1 MISQVLAAL
10 RRGDGSPELGKHHDE
25 NLAITVVWG

>member
-1 MISQVLAAL
+1 VLVAL

-25 NLAITVVWG
+25 NLAIIVVWG